1 MRARLLGLL
10 SGGARGPRDQPDP
23 RTEPP
28 AGDGAPPLP
37 PRLLASARRLEIRA
51 RRLVTSELGGEYR
64 STFRGAGIEFAEA
77 REYVPGDDVRR
88 IDWNV
93 TARMG
98 APWVKEYVEERELHL
113 VCAVDVSASQ
123 LAGRPVLGR
132 RAAAAEVCAL
142 VTLAAAYSHDRTG
155 LLTFSDRIERYVPPA
170 KGARHAMRLVRE
182 VLQPD
187 QPRPTTSIATACD
200 YLVRVLRRRSTV
212 FLISD
217 FIDNGYERPLRD
229 LARRHEVI
237 AVVVVDPLDEALP
250 DAGIVEVEDIERG
263 GLLLIDSSDE
273 GLRRRYAEA
282 AAERRERRG
291 ATLRRAGSEE
301 LIVRTDGDA
310 AEPVL
315 EYFRRRSR
323 RT

>member
-1 MRARLLGLL
+1 M
-10 SGGARGPRDQPDP
+10 GP
-23 RTEPP
+23 
-28 AGDGAPPLP
+28 
-37 PRLLASARRLEIRA
+37 IRA

-98 APWVKEYVEERELHL
+98 APWVKEYIEERELHL

-170 KGARHAMRLVRE
+170 KGTRHAMRLVRE

-187 QPRPTTSIATACD
+187 QPQPATSIATACD
-200 YLVRVLRRRSTV
+200 YLVRVLRRRSSV

-217 FIDNGYERPLRD
+217 FIDDGYERPLRD

-237 AVVVVDPLDEALP
+237 SVVVVDPLDEALP
-250 DAGIVEVEDIERG
+250 DAGIVELEDVERG
-263 GLLLIDSSDE
+263 GRLLIDSSDE

-282 AAERRERRG
+282 AVERRERRS
-291 ATLRRAGSEE
+291 ATLRRAGVEE

>member
-10 SGGARGPRDQPDP
+10 RGGARGPRDQPDP

-217 FIDNGYERPLRD
+217 FIDAGYERPLRD
-229 LARRHEVI
+229 LGRRHEVI

-263 GLLLIDSSDE
+263 GRLLIDSSDE

-291 ATLRRAGSEE
+291 ATLRRAGIEE

>member
-10 SGGARGPRDQPDP
+10 RGGARGPRDQPDP
-23 RTEPP
+23 RAEPP

-187 QPRPTTSIATACD
+187 QPQPTTSVATACD
-200 YLVRVLRRRSTV
+200 YLVRVLRRRSSV

-217 FIDNGYERPLRD
+217 FIDDGYERPLRD

-250 DAGIVEVEDIERG
+250 DAGIVEVEDVERG
-263 GLLLIDSSDE
+263 GRLLIDSSDE

-291 ATLRRAGSEE
+291 ATLRRAGVEE

>member
-1 MRARLLGLL
+1 MRDRLLGLL
-10 SGGARGPRDQPDP
+10 RGGARRPREDGDAAPGVA
-23 RTEPP
+23 
-28 AGDGAPPLP
+28 AGSTPPPLP
-37 PRLLASARRLEIRA
+37 PRLLVSVRRLEIRA

-98 APWVKEYVEERELHL
+98 EPWVKEYVEERELHL

-123 LAGRPVLGR
+123 LAGRPAQGR

-182 VLQPD
+182 VLQPGEP
-187 QPRPTTSIATACD
+187 QPATSIALACD
-200 YLVRVLRRRSTV
+200 YLARVLRRRSTV

-217 FIDNGYERPLRD
+217 FIDDGYEQALRD

-237 AVVVVDPLDEALP
+237 AAVLVDPLDETLP
-250 DAGIVEVEDIERG
+250 DAGIVELEDVERG
-263 GLLLIDSSDE
+263 GRLLIDSSDE

-282 AAERRERRG
+282 AAARRERRS
-291 ATLRRAGSEE
+291 ATLRRAGAEE
-301 LIVRTDGDA
+301 VTVRTDADA

-315 EYFRRRSR
+315 EFFRRRSR

>member
-10 SGGARGPRDQPDP
+10 RGGARGPRDQPDP
-23 RTEPP
+23 RAEPP

-113 VCAVDVSASQ
+113 LCAVDVSASQ

-187 QPRPTTSIATACD
+187 QPQPATSIATACD
-200 YLVRVLRRRSTV
+200 YLVRVLRRRSTI

-217 FIDNGYERPLRD
+217 FIDDGYERPLRD
-229 LARRHEVI
+229 LSRRHELI

-250 DAGIVEVEDIERG
+250 DAGIVEVEDVERG
-263 GLLLIDSSDE
+263 GRLLIDSSDE

-282 AAERRERRG
+282 ATERRERRA
-291 ATLRRAGSEE
+291 ATLRRAGVEE

>member
-10 SGGARGPRDQPDP
+10 RGGARGPRDDRDP
-23 RTEPP
+23 RPGP
-28 AGDGAPPLP
+28 SDDALAPPLP
-37 PRLLASARRLEIRA
+37 ARLLASARRLEIRA

-93 TARMG
+93 TARMA

-113 VCAVDVSASQ
+113 IAAVDVSASQ
-123 LAGRPVLGR
+123 LAGRPLQGR
-132 RAAAAEVCAL
+132 RAAAAEVCTL

-182 VLQPD
+182 VLAPGE
-187 QPRPTTSIATACD
+187 PRAATSIATACD
-200 YLVRVLRRRSTV
+200 YLVRVLRRRSAV

-217 FIDNGYERPLRD
+217 FIDEGYERPLRD

-237 AVVVVDPLDEALP
+237 AVAIVDPLDQALP
-250 DAGIVEVEDIERG
+250 DAGIVELEDIERG
-263 GLLLIDSSDE
+263 GRILIDSSDE

-282 AAERRERRG
+282 AAEREERRG
-291 ATLRRAGSEE
+291 ATLRRAGVEE
-301 LIVRTDGDA
+301 LVVRTDGDA
-310 AEPVL
+310 AAPVL
-315 EYFRRRSR
+315 EFFRRRSR

>member
-10 SGGARGPRDQPDP
+10 RGGARGPRDQPDP
-23 RTEPP
+23 RAEPP

-187 QPRPTTSIATACD
+187 QPQPTTSVATACD
-200 YLVRVLRRRSTV
+200 YLVRVLRRRSSV

-217 FIDNGYERPLRD
+217 FIDDGYERPLRD

-263 GLLLIDSSDE
+263 GRLLIDSSDE

-291 ATLRRAGSEE
+291 ATLRRAGVEE

>member
-10 SGGARGPRDQPDP
+10 RGGARGPRDRPDP
-23 RTEPP
+23 RAEPP
-28 AGDGAPPLP
+28 DGDGAPPLP

-123 LAGRPVLGR
+123 LAGRPALGR

-170 KGARHAMRLVRE
+170 KGARNAMRLVRE

-187 QPRPTTSIATACD
+187 RPQPTTSIATACD

-217 FIDNGYERPLRD
+217 FIDAGYERPLRD

-237 AVVVVDPLDEALP
+237 AVVIVDPLDEALP
-250 DAGIVEVEDIERG
+250 DAGIVEVEDAERG
-263 GLLLIDSSDE
+263 GRLLIDSSDE

-282 AAERRERRG
+282 AAERREQRS
-291 ATLRRAGSEE
+291 ATLRRAGVEE
-301 LIVRTDGDA
+301 LIVRTDDDA
-310 AEPVL
+310 AAPVL
-315 EYFRRRSR
+315 EFFRQRSR